1 MQVWA
6 NRTQEPKAVE
16 LVHKNLTFNL
26 NTYYKTDGEIGF
38 IEYSKKRKLA
48 TAGLAAYRQ
57 AIIKGIRHVMQ
68 LEFADDIDMFY
79 IFNKQAAAGGLRSRV
94 YNNEIRMDN
103 IQHNLLALIK
113 ILDRFD
119 EKDFEMLA
127 D

>member
-1 MQVWA
+1 
-6 NRTQEPKAVE
+6 
-16 LVHKNLTFNL
+16 
-26 NTYYKTDGEIGF
+26 
-38 IEYSKKRKLA
+38 
-48 TAGLAAYRQ
+48 
-57 AIIKGIRHVMQ
+57 MQ

-79 IFNKQAAAGGLRSRV
+79 IANKQAVAGGLRSRV